1 MKRSATLAAAV
12 AAFLAGAVAVQADP
26 PRPMSTKDFVQ
37 AAAGSDHFEVLE
49 ARVAMVEGR
58 NPRVRSFAQQMIQAH
73 TATLDA
79 LAQATASAGLPPP
92 PAGLSGDQAMLLSA
106 LQAQRAPDFDKTY
119 VRHQVLGHTQALAVE
134 QGYANTRSDPA
145 VRRAANA
152 AVPIIQHHLDEARQ
166 LCSYLGCDS

>member
-1 MKRSATLAAAV
+1 MKQSSTLAAAA
-12 AAFLAGAVAVQADP
+12 AAFLTGAINVRADP
-26 PRPMSTKDFVQ
+26 PRPTPTKDFAQ

-58 NPRVRSFAQQMIQAH
+58 DPRIRNFAQQMI
-73 TATLDA
+73 
-79 LAQATASAGLPPP
+79 QATASAGLPPP

-134 QGYANTRSDPA
+134 QGYASSGSDPA
-145 VRRAANA
+145 VKRAANA

-166 LCSYLGCDS
+166 LCSSLGCDS